1 MNILICDE
9 KKEFVNEWKGRILK
23 FIPNDQYIKIQ
34 SCTSVE
40 EAEEMVN
47 DIPFDI
53 AFMDTEVNG
62 ESTLELVK
70 DLRAQNHHCAIIFVS
85 NHYEHISQ
93 SFEIRAFQFLFK
105 DIDDEI
111 LESELE
117 RATQLYIKHKARC
130 VLHTMEGIET
140 FLPDEIYYIETRNR
154 KTKMMT
160 KRGEFYGEVENM
172 KKLKNNLL
180 EFGYFQIHQS
190 YFLNLNSILSVRKGE
205 VQLVNDEIIPT
216 SILNRKEVKEKLED
230 FLKRP

>member
-53 AFMDTEVNG
+53 AFMDTEVKG

>member
-40 EAEEMVN
+40 EAKEMVN

-190 YFLNLNSILSVRKGE
+190 YFLNLE
-205 VQLVNDEIIPT
+205 
-216 SILNRKEVKEKLED
+216 
-230 FLKRP
+230 

>member
-130 VLHTMEGIET
+130 VLHTMEGVET

>member
-34 SCTSVE
+34 SCTSVQ

>member
-40 EAEEMVN
+40 EAKEIVN

>member
-40 EAEEMVN
+40 EAKEMVN

>member
-40 EAEEMVN
+40 EAKEMVN

-130 VLHTMEGIET
+130 VLHTMEGVET